1 MTSIIRTPEHSSAC
15 GGMRTAAGEDQ
26 HHVHS
31 RSSGGVTM
39 SSEETDGKTAQEHST
54 CSVPGNSDQQPR
66 QSQDPG
72 TYYSNIV
79 SHLTVVIGAE
89 KLEPLAE
96 TERKRCCHKFA
107 HLWPVPR
114 RSVLRL
120 PALALGTTQPRWTAW
135 GKSGKSKSD
144 ACL

>member
-1 MTSIIRTPEHSSAC
+1 
-15 GGMRTAAGEDQ
+15 MRTAAGEDQ
-26 HHVHS
+26 YCAHS
-31 RSSGGVTM
+31 HSSGGVTM
-39 SSEETDGKTAQEHST
+39 SSEETDGETAQMCST

-79 SHLTVVIGAE
+79 SHLTVLAGAG

-96 TERKRCCHKFA
+96 TERKRCCHTFG

-114 RSVLRL
+114 RSALRL
-120 PALALGTTQPRWTAW
+120 PALAPGRTQPR
-135 GKSGKSKSD
+135 
-144 ACL
+144 